1 MISGQERSLHAHR
14 GRFRPFP
21 AVRTPISSCK
31 PVRHCDL
38 DQPGACGYKR
48 STVDRM
54 MAKKAKRVSRQ
65 PLYLSLLGEHVTQLR
80 QVEERLDGLFRQ
92 VINELSEESL
102 AQASEQFE
110 ELVLSYPELRLAHLR
125 AYPRHVH
132 TLLARLDLRAGPLDG
147 FDSAMNALYDL
158 CVTPEVLGTLRAKLY
173 RIAAE
178 TADRSPDLLPT
189 VAIASLSIK
198 ERTPTPNA
206 LMQMVICASAI
217 ECYICANLPNDGPPS
232 TDVSLWL
239 AAEPSDALLA
249 AVGEGPAH
257 YFAPIPGILPFL
269 DQDRVLFHLD
279 QLAPASLDGDGRYM
293 TASAQS
299 LDTLVDREYRTL
311 LSEELRRV
319 RHVVRQRYPDIAAA
333 DLEMLSER
341 ALDALDALPPHVN
354 PLIQAIF
361 VQSWVRCLH
370 ELS

>member
-1 MISGQERSLHAHR
+1 
-14 GRFRPFP
+14 
-21 AVRTPISSCK
+21 
-31 PVRHCDL
+31 
-38 DQPGACGYKR
+38 
-48 STVDRM
+48 
-54 MAKKAKRVSRQ
+54 MAKKIKRASRQ
-65 PLYLSLLGEHVTQLR
+65 PLYLSLLGEHLMQLR
-80 QVEERLDGLFRQ
+80 QVEERLDILFRE

-102 AQASEQFE
+102 AQASEQIE
-110 ELVLSYPELRLAHLR
+110 ELVLSYPELRLPNLR

-132 TLLARLDLRAGPLDG
+132 ALLARLDLSAGPLDG
-147 FDSAMNALYDL
+147 FDRVMDALYDL
-158 CVTPEVLGTLRAKLY
+158 CVSPEALGALRAKLY

-178 TADRSPDLLPT
+178 AAQHSPDLLPT

-198 ERTPTPNA
+198 ERAPTPNP

-217 ECYICANLPNDGPPS
+217 ECYICANLSGDGPPS
-232 TDVSLWL
+232 ADVSLWL

-257 YFAPIPGILPFL
+257 YYAPIPGILPFL

-279 QLAPASLDGDGRYM
+279 QLAPTSLDDEGRYV

-299 LDTLVDREYRTL
+299 LDALVDREYRTL
-311 LSEELRRV
+311 LSQELRRV
-319 RHVVRQRYPDIAAA
+319 RHVVRQRYPDLAAA

-341 ALDALDALPPHVN
+341 ALDALDTLPPHVN